1 MALGTAQVPNPIA
14 TVTADPAQAA
24 RSRKLAAQL
33 SAEDGA
39 ATLAARSS
47 PSCTCACVFPFKR
60 SAVRSLESSASPVRV
75 RRDLMGVALLS
86 E

>member
-1 MALGTAQVPNPIA
+1 MALGTAQIPNATA
-14 TVTADPAQAA
+14 TVTGDPGHAA
-24 RSRKLAAQL
+24 RSRTLAAQL
-33 SAEDGA
+33 GAEDGA

-47 PSCTCACVFPFKR
+47 PSCTCACVFPFER
-60 SAVRSLESSASPVRV
+60 SAARSLESSASPVRV